1 MCSTMQ
7 RYCIMY
13 IPQHFL
19 YVDMDINAIK
29 VNEVVHMSGAPLP
42 HHASV
47 RRLEDAGFIHQ
58 EMVIRRSPLATA
70 AQERIINSNLP
81 SARRSLDHSLFCSA
95 IVI

>member
-1 MCSTMQ
+1 
-7 RYCIMY
+7 
-13 IPQHFL
+13 
-19 YVDMDINAIK
+19 MDINAIK
-29 VNEVVHMSGAPLP
+29 VNEVVHMSGAP
-42 HHASV
+42 HASV

-58 EMVIRRSPLATA
+58 EMVIRRSPLAIA